1 MQRLAFDIRGTFT
14 DYGLHDESTGRIRI
28 WKVPTT
34 REPESSVEATLA
46 QKIAEGE
53 LTFDQACSVVHA
65 TTVECAAGYRARA
78 CEHRCGT

>member
-1 MQRLAFDIRGTFT
+1 MQRLAFDIGGTFT
-14 DYGLHDESTGRIRI
+14 DYVLHDESTGRVRI

-34 REPESSVEATLA
+34 REPESGVEATLA

-65 TTVECAAGYRARA
+65 TTVAAAAR
-78 CEHRCGT
+78 ERYGDQGELGE